1 MSTLSPA
8 VAISSS
14 RNFSYIQSVK
24 QKENCMKTKVRQS
37 EATMCSE
44 WGLVAHL
51 SRIFFISSHL
61 VSQRCRP
68 KTDFGRSFAY
78 EY

>member
-1 MSTLSPA
+1 
-8 VAISSS
+8 
-14 RNFSYIQSVK
+14 
-24 QKENCMKTKVRQS
+24 MKTKVRQS

-44 WGLVAHL
+44 WGLVAYL

-78 EY
+78 ARSQQHKNEGCLTEYENREGR

>member
-1 MSTLSPA
+1 
-8 VAISSS
+8 
-14 RNFSYIQSVK
+14 
-24 QKENCMKTKVRQS
+24 MKTKVRQS

-68 KTDFGRSFAY
+68 KTDFCRSFAY

>member
-1 MSTLSPA
+1 M
-8 VAISSS
+8 
-14 RNFSYIQSVK
+14 R
-24 QKENCMKTKVRQS
+24 TKVRQS

-61 VSQRCRP
+61 VSQRSRR